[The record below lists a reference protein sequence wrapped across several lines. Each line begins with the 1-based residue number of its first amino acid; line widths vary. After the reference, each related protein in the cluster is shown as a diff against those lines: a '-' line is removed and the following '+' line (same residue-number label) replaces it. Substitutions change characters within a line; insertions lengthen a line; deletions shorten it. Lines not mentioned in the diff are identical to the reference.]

1 MGNSAQQPH
10 PDNGALETLAPIT
23 LHCGAWQAR
32 VAPQYGMN
40 MLSLTYLGQ
49 ELLRTPAS
57 AADFSAAPET
67 FGTPPLMPASRT
79 ADATFVC
86 LCEKKTKKYKLQR
99 KSQSANFGTSSVLFL
114 CSFIGIAEHIAEL
127 PVDFNM
133 LICKHIDCF
142 YKGVS

>member
-1 MGNSAQQPH
+1 MLHEKAGLQIIPA
-10 PDNGALETLAPIT
+10 ETT
-23 LHCGAWQAR
+23 H
-32 VAPQYGMN
+32 
-40 MLSLTYLGQ
+40 
-49 ELLRTPAS
+49 
-57 AADFSAAPET
+57 
-67 FGTPPLMPASRT
+67 
-79 ADATFVC
+79 VC

>member
-1 MGNSAQQPH
+1 MVVVHQTAEVEHIGIV
-10 PDNGALETLAPIT
+10 ALGVQTVQHGDE
-23 LHCGAWQAR
+23 
-32 VAPQYGMN
+32 
-40 MLSLTYLGQ
+40 
-49 ELLRTPAS
+49 
-57 AADFSAAPET
+57 AAPKGGKHNVRVPT
-67 FGTPPLMPASRT
+67 HLYKVASQPGQ
-79 ADATFVC
+79 VC